1 MNQIVFF
8 QFAYLLKRFLKTF
21 SRRTLFLIIVVNCKF
36 RYSYVIVAIRY
47 HRVSIKIVG
56 PLQFNKNIC
65 SLSAILAL
73 ESSNSS
79 NEIVQGTRNI
89 ITMMPKIIEFM
100 RVPSYTNFTGNKKV
114 ESLANARL
122 PFHLIGTSTTVT
134 TFQKIY
140 IDISGE
146 L

>member
-1 MNQIVFF
+1 M
-8 QFAYLLKRFLKTF
+8 KTF
-21 SRRTLFLIIVVNCKF
+21 SRRTLFLITVVNFKF
-36 RYSYVIVAIRY
+36 RYSYVISAIRD

-56 PLQFNKNIC
+56 PLQFNNNIC

-100 RVPSYTNFTGNKKV
+100 RVPSYTDFTGNEKV
-114 ESLANARL
+114 ESLTNTRL

-134 TFQKIY
+134 AFQNIY

-146 L
+146 LQLWKYKNMTIKPK